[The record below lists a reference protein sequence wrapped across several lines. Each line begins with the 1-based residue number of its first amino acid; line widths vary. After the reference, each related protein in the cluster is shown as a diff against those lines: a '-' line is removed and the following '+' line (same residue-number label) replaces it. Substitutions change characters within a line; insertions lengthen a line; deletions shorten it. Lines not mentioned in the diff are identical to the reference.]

1 MAILK
6 HYYEAKKRVHGY
18 TKTLLCNNEEG
29 SWLYLNIIMKHKRGL
44 MAILKHYYETMTR
57 AHGYTKTLL

>member
-6 HYYEAKKRVHGY
+6 HYYKTMKRAHGY
-18 TKTLLCNNEEG
+18 TKTSLLNNEEG
-29 SWLYLNIIMKHKRGL
+29 SWLYLNIIMKQRRGL
-44 MAILKHYYETMTR
+44 MAILKHYHETKKG